1 MSGDRVVHMAPPA
14 NQVNCLM
21 GELLQWLGDGSLA
34 TLTLNR
40 EQSVTSWSRYDIG
53 AKVLGIMTLLSST
66 GANRLYFLVDR
77 NGQVQIEQL
86 KEELLLDS
94 ATLVNVIDCKVMHP
108 LIKTLESEVAA
119 YYKDKDHTYGINITD
134 RTNDTWLLILTQQ

>member
-1 MSGDRVVHMAPPA
+1 
-14 NQVNCLM
+14 
-21 GELLQWLGDGSLA
+21 
-34 TLTLNR
+34 
-40 EQSVTSWSRYDIG
+40 
-53 AKVLGIMTLLSST
+53 MTLLSST

-119 YYKDKDHTYGINITD
+119 YYKDKDHTHGINITD
-134 RTNDTWLLILTQQ
+134 RTNDTWLLIVTQQ